1 MGSQKIMTGLCFL
14 GSPVP
19 PGEPHGKPLLLSLQS
34 SQNRLSL
41 RTLQQTAAF
50 RISGQ
55 EIGEKRR
62 KASGSVRCYFRIRS
76 SILGDSKEVV
86 CEGLDRKT
94 LKGWQCGLVGEV
106 CLRSVSKYRA
116 NCSQLRL
123 PSQRPGGKR
132 LAVGHRGSSVGSE
145 GRHSTEA
152 LERILHCVHHHCV
165 PALCEELPEPRTM
178 RHSNCDSEEL
188 DFEYNKNGRLR
199 RMSVRQ
205 QPCRTGRH
213 WLSNLVPVTKAQTD
227 LP

>member
-1 MGSQKIMTGLCFL
+1 MTGPCFL

-19 PGEPHGKPLLLSLQS
+19 PVEPFGKPLLLPLQS

-106 CLRSVSKYRA
+106 CLRSVSKYGA

-123 PSQRPGGKR
+123 PSQRPGGEI
-132 LAVGHRGSSVGSE
+132 GCGPPWQQRGEGGKALNRSSGKNS
-145 GRHSTEA
+145 
-152 LERILHCVHHHCV
+152 
-165 PALCEELPEPRTM
+165 ALCPSP
-178 RHSNCDSEEL
+178 
-188 DFEYNKNGRLR
+188 LR
-199 RMSVRQ
+199 ASHVRGAARA
-205 QPCRTGRH
+205 PDNETF
-213 WLSNLVPVTKAQTD
+213 
-227 LP
+227 

>member
-1 MGSQKIMTGLCFL
+1 MTGPYFL

-19 PGEPHGKPLLLSLQS
+19 PVEPYGKPLLLPLQS

-106 CLRSVSKYRA
+106 CLRSVSKYGA
-116 NCSQLRL
+116 SCTLLRP
-123 PSQRPGGKR
+123 PSQRPGGKDWLWATTAAAWGGR
-132 LAVGHRGSSVGSE
+132 E
-145 GRHSTEA
+145 GTQQKLWKEFCTVSITTA
-152 LERILHCVHHHCV
+152 C
-165 PALCEELPEPRTM
+165 
-178 RHSNCDSEEL
+178 
-188 DFEYNKNGRLR
+188 
-199 RMSVRQ
+199 
-205 QPCRTGRH
+205 QPCARSCQSPG
-213 WLSNLVPVTKAQTD
+213 Q
-227 LP
+227 